1 VLVALAIPLNE
12 KQTMNKNPNAMK
24 LKLILAL
31 ITGIIIGIT
40 VTQLLRDDKCSN
52 EILSPVK
59 TVVATDKIGQ
69 QLSTAKKEF
78 DKETAA
84 LKVNALQLRKEAN
97 NSKTQ
102 LEKIKK
108 KNLVLQTQVYD
119 LLDQKG
125 LNNTADTLQMLAVC
139 DTLQSRVNEL
149 LETATIK
156 DSLYEN
162 VTVNLEGQL
171 ANKDSTITVKDDA
184 YQALKISLD
193 QSLLQQKIVVDQ
205 NKNFQQLIK
214 RQKTKSKLVSAGLLV
229 LSGVAANYLIH
240 H

>member
-1 VLVALAIPLNE
+1 
-12 KQTMNKNPNAMK
+12 MK
-24 LKLILAL
+24 LKLVLAL

-40 VTQLLRDDKCSN
+40 VTQLLRSDRCSN

-59 TVVATDKIGQ
+59 TVVATDNIEQ

-78 DKETAA
+78 DKETSA
-84 LKVNALQLRKEAN
+84 LKASAAQLQKEAAT
-97 NSKTQ
+97 SKVQ

-125 LNNTADTLQMLAVC
+125 LVNTADTLQMLAVC

-149 LETATIK
+149 LATATIK

-162 VTVNLEGQL
+162 VTVNLEVQL

-193 QSLLQQKIVVDQ
+193 QSLLQQKMVVDQ

-229 LSGVAANYLIH
+229 LSGVVANYLIH

>member
-1 VLVALAIPLNE
+1 
-12 KQTMNKNPNAMK
+12 MNKNPNTMK
-24 LKLILAL
+24 LKLILSL
-31 ITGIIIGIT
+31 IAGIIIGIT
-40 VTQLLRDDKCSN
+40 VTQLLRNDKCSN
-52 EILSPVK
+52 EILSPVE
-59 TVVATDKIGQ
+59 TIVVPDNIAQ
-69 QLSTAKKEF
+69 QLSTVKKEF
-78 DKETAA
+78 DKETTA
-84 LKVNALQLRKEAN
+84 LKANALQLQKEAI

-119 LLDQKG
+119 LLDKKG
-125 LNNTADTLQMLAVC
+125 LDNTADTLQMLAVC
-139 DTLQSRVNEL
+139 DTLQTRVNEL

-162 VTVNLEGQL
+162 VTANLEVQL
-171 ANKDSTITVKDDA
+171 SNKDSTIAVRDDA

-193 QSLLQQKIVVDQ
+193 QSLLQQKIVIDQ